1 MAIVG
6 DRPESGLRIDVTRD
20 AQGGPPWRYRGE
32 VVTPVDSF
40 TLEASVSDAGLV
52 TVEAVTAPA
61 GVADRAR
68 LLFRA
73 AWKHAHEEQ
82 QPPPRRIVRWR
93 PDGETDR

>member
-6 DRPESGLRIDVTRD
+6 GRPESGLRIDVTRD
-20 AQGGPPWRYRGE
+20 MQGGPPWRYRGE
-32 VVTPVDSF
+32 VVTPADAFALQASIS
-40 TLEASVSDAGLV
+40 EAGAVA
-52 TVEAVTAPA
+52 VEVASAPA

-68 LLFRA
+68 LLLRA